1 MTPAS
6 RGQAWW
12 GLGLLLVLVIL
23 AGLYFSG
30 VVTLPFGPKKPQ
42 ALCYVSPK
50 NPNFIKAAP
59 GHDPEGNALVPVYAT
74 PASGPPPAKAPAVA
88 PVAAPAVKPEAKT
101 QHWHCPMHPQ
111 IVTTAP
117 GKCPICSMDLVPVHE
132 NEPQAPAATAPAAP
146 APAAAKERKIK
157 HWVAPMD
164 PSYIRDKPGKSPMGM
179 DLVPVYEEAAPAPA
193 AKGERKVK
201 YWVSPMDPGYVRD
214 KPGKAPCGMDLV
226 PVYEDTGAG
235 AAAPGAISISPTT
248 VQSMGVRTAKV
259 EVRPLSRLTL
269 AVGRVTF
276 DERNLAV
283 ITTRVDGWVER
294 LYVNAT
300 GDPVRK
306 GQALLSIYSPDLVTA
321 QEEYLL
327 AVRNLKTMK
336 TSPVKEMATGAQ
348 RLAEA
353 SRRRLS
359 YFDISAG
366 QINELERTGGVKK
379 NLTLYSP
386 VNGIV
391 TKRLATQGMYTRAGM
406 PLLEVADLSTVWV
419 DADIYQ
425 YELPWIKVGQPVTM
439 TLDYMPGETF
449 PGKIDYVYPY
459 LKEATRTAK
468 VRLRFRNPGL
478 KLKPEMFAQVKI
490 ESPVAHNAVVVPADA
505 VIDTGL
511 KQHVFIALGQGR
523 FEPREVKLGVLG
535 NDGVREV
542 LSGLKGGEDV
552 VVSAQFMLD
561 SESRFREAVQ
571 MMMPGQGSEGRKEAK
586 PPAAPAAAPTP
597 PGMKME
603 GQKQAPP
610 AAMPPGHKH

>member
-1 MTPAS
+1 
-6 RGQAWW
+6 
-12 GLGLLLVLVIL
+12 
-23 AGLYFSG
+23 
-30 VVTLPFGPKKPQ
+30 
-42 ALCYVSPK
+42 
-50 NPNFIKAAP
+50 
-59 GHDPEGNALVPVYAT
+59 
-74 PASGPPPAKAPAVA
+74 
-88 PVAAPAVKPEAKT
+88 
-101 QHWHCPMHPQ
+101 
-111 IVTTAP
+111 
-117 GKCPICSMDLVPVHE
+117 MDLVPVHE
-132 NEPQAPAATAPAAP
+132 NEPQAPAAPAP

-157 HWVAPMD
+157 YWVAPMD

-179 DLVPVYEEAAPAPA
+179 DLVPVYEEAAPVPGAVAEPQ
-193 AKGERKVK
+193 KGRKIK

-226 PVYEDTGAG
+226 PVYEDTGAA

-283 ITTRVDGWVER
+283 ITTKVDGWVER

-327 AVRNLKTMK
+327 AVRNLKAMK
-336 TSPVKEMATGAQ
+336 TSPVKEMAEGAR

-366 QINELERTGGVKK
+366 QINELERTGRVRKH
-379 NLTLYSP
+379 LTLYSP
-386 VNGIV
+386 ANGIV
-391 TKRLATQGMYTRAGM
+391 TKRMATQGMYTRAGM
-406 PLLEVADLSTVWV
+406 PLLEVADLSTIWV

-439 TLDYMPGETF
+439 TLDYLPGETF

-535 NDGVREV
+535 NDGLREV

-571 MMMPGQGSEGRKEAK
+571 MMMPPESEAK
-586 PPAAPAAAPTP
+586 KEGAPAAR
-597 PGMKME
+597 PGAGSRAAGHEE
-603 GQKQAPP
+603 GRPEASSPGRD
-610 AAMPPGHKH
+610 AARA

>member
-6 RGQAWW
+6 RGKTGW
-12 GLGLLLVLVIL
+12 GLGLILVLVIL
-23 AGLYFSG
+23 GGLYFSG
-30 VVTLPFGPKKPQ
+30 LVPLPFGQPKPK

-59 GHDPEGNALVPVYAT
+59 GKDPEGRELVPVYAT
-74 PASGPPPAKAPAVA
+74 PASG
-88 PVAAPAVKPEAKT
+88 AAPATGPMVAPTAKQEVKTKY
-101 QHWHCPMHPQ
+101 WRCPMHPE
-111 IVTTAP
+111 IVREAP
-117 GKCPICSMDLVPVHE
+117 GKCPIC
-132 NEPQAPAATAPAAP
+132 
-146 APAAAKERKIK
+146 
-157 HWVAPMD
+157 
-164 PSYIRDKPGKSPMGM
+164 GM
-179 DLVPVYEEAAPAPA
+179 DLVPVQIEAAPAPA
-193 AKGERKVK
+193 APAPGAVAEPQKGRKIK

-214 KPGKAPCGMDLV
+214 KPGKAPCGMDMV
-226 PVYEDTGAG
+226 PVYEDVGEE
-235 AAAPGAISISPTT
+235 APGTIKVSAATL
-248 VQSMGVRTAKV
+248 QSMGVRTAKV

-276 DERNLAV
+276 DERNLST
-283 ITTRVDGWVER
+283 ITTKVNGWVER
-294 LYVNAT
+294 PYVNAT

-306 GQALLSIYSPDLVTA
+306 GQTLLSIYSPELVSS

-327 AVRNLKTMK
+327 AVRNLKAMK
-336 TSPVKEMATGAQ
+336 SSPVKEMADGAR

-353 SRRRLS
+353 SRRRLE
-359 YFDISAG
+359 YFDIGPA
-366 QINELERTGGVKK
+366 QINALERSGQVKK
-379 NLTLYSP
+379 HLTLSSP
-386 VNGIV
+386 ANGIV
-391 TKRLATQGMYTRAGM
+391 TKRMVTQGMYVQAGM
-406 PLLEVADLSTVWV
+406 PLLEVADLTTVWV

-439 TLDYMPGETF
+439 TLDYLPGETF
-449 PGKIDYVYPY
+449 QGKIDYVYPY

-468 VRLRFRNPGL
+468 VRLRFPNPRL

-511 KQHVFIALGQGR
+511 KQHVFIALGQGH

-535 NDGVREV
+535 NDGLREV

-571 MMMPGQGSEGRKEAK
+571 MMMPGMDMGGKKEGEKPVVPGTKMEGK
-586 PPAAPAAAPTP
+586 PPAAPPMP

-603 GQKQAPP
+603 GQKEGDTKPATPGMKMEEIPPAAPAPAAMPSGMKMEGQQEAPP
-610 AAMPPGHKH
+610 AAMPPGPKH